1 MTLYA
6 YCILC
11 QITGFRSPFLSH
23 KLLFENL
30 LPVEANWYTVGL
42 CLNIDPRS
50 LDAIEVEHSKNCRRC
65 LSKVLDIWT
74 TVKPDAKWEDVV
86 EMLISPALK
95 EIALAKIIKQK
106 FEV

>member
-1 MTLYA
+1 MISYFE
-6 YCILC
+6 LC
-11 QITGFRSPFLSH
+11 PTTGFRSPFLPH

-30 LPVEANWYTVGL
+30 LPVEASWYTVGL

-74 TVKPDAKWEDVV
+74 TVKHDANWEDVI
-86 EMLISPALK
+86 EMLISPAIK
-95 EIALAKIIKQK
+95 EIALAKQIKQNFK
-106 FEV
+106 V